1 MSYPLDGTF
10 SATAAT
16 NQLSSAGHGLVE
28 DQRIKLLGKSIL
40 PSPLEQGRSYY
51 VLGIVGDAFWGLPG
65 RHQRGRRG
73 RALHLQVLAPGLESS
88 GSSPGCPARRREAP
102 DSFLLLSEPPE
113 SASKGLRGAR

>member
-51 VLGIVGDAFWGLPG
+51 VLGIVGDAFKVSLTPG
-65 RHQRGRRG
+65 GSQADISEDGAG
-73 RALHLQVLAPGLESS
+73 ALYICKS
-88 GSSPGCPARRREAP
+88 
-102 DSFLLLSEPPE
+102 
-113 SASKGLRGAR
+113 